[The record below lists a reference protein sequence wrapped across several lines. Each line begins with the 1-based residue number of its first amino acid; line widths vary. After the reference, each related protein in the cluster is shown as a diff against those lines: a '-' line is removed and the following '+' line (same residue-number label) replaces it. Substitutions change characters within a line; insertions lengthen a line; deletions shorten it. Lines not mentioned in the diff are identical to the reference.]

1 MDYKRKNPLDYKDI
15 AENMRNP
22 AWYDLENG
30 TELLEDASAAIID
43 LLTRAETAEARAHEL
58 ETTHR
63 TEMCEDGF
71 DCVELGKVRKE
82 LEAAKAKLAAYEELD
97 LEPQEI
103 ERIVDAYGRGMSLR
117 TECALRLQIIR
128 EIPTNLLHE
137 MARDYTGKKNVNVP
151 CKLGDPVYIIVNPG
165 GRKTVRPTYVT
176 RIEIDEL
183 MRPVIHTNC
192 GFGLW
197 GDRIFPDRTSAER
210 KIAEKKGDQ
219 HGEQ

>member
-1 MDYKRKNPLDYKDI
+1 VERYTKRLDDGQAVMDCQSCKEKHINDQDMYCSALNCRNRLKD
-15 AENMRNP
+15 R
-22 AWYDLENG
+22 
-30 TELLEDASAAIID
+30 
-43 LLTRAETAEARAHEL
+43 
-58 ETTHR
+58 
-63 TEMCEDGF
+63 
-71 DCVELGKVRKE
+71 
-82 LEAAKAKLAAYEELD
+82 LAAYEELD

-151 CKLGDPVYIIVNPG
+151 CKRGDPVYIIVNPG

-197 GDRIFPDRTSAER
+197 GDRIFLDRTSAEK

>member
-1 MDYKRKNPLDYKDI
+1 MERFTYK
-15 AENMRNP
+15 
-22 AWYDLENG
+22 ENG
-30 TELLEDASAAIID
+30 KWCARIAGAEHTGPEID
-43 LLTRAETAEARAHEL
+43 RLAE
-58 ETTHR
+58 
-63 TEMCEDGF
+63 
-71 DCVELGKVRKE
+71 
-82 LEAAKAKLAAYEELD
+82 YEELD

-103 ERIVDAYGRGMSLR
+103 ERIVDAYGRGMSMR

-151 CKLGDPVYIIVNPG
+151 CKRGDPVYIIVNPG

-197 GDRIFPDRTSAER
+197 GDRIFQDRMSAEK
-210 KIAEKKGDQ
+210 KIAEK
-219 HGEQ
+219 EE